1 MPDNTVTYVLNLT
14 GNLPE
19 KLRKITIVNDEQ
31 LATWVKVE
39 QKVLAAQNTMNGMGR
54 SIGSM
59 NMQISALRAQK
70 EWIPASNRA
79 AIKSANREIEKLTA
93 EVNKLESLNG
103 NKLKNWF
110 GQLKS
115 SIPILNSITNPLALI
130 TAGTFAATRAIKSS
144 TSAYMEESVQVSKLQ
159 QVMRNTMN
167 ARNEDVQSILRL
179 TSAQQKLG
187 VIGDEVQLSGAQELA
202 TYISRKESLEK
213 LIPAMNDMLA
223 QQYGLNATQEQAT
236 TIGMMMGKVMMGQT
250 EALSRYGYKFDEAQK
265 NILQTGTEAQRAA
278 VLLEIINEAVG
289 GVNEALAQTPEGAL
303 KRQANNLGDL
313 QERLG
318 KIVVEAKS
326 AFTPVVAFIGNF
338 FDKVLE
344 FFEKNKTL
352 IDSFVQF
359 ISKTIVKTFNIVA
372 TVISVVAN
380 VFKKLAIPI
389 ALVSS
394 VILTHIARLKL
405 LVIWKQA
412 VAKWSQI
419 VTFFKNK
426 EHLAWLKAAA
436 AQTAALLVTFALPA
450 AIVAIIVLIAALIYK
465 TKGWGETWKN
475 LGAFMKLVW
484 QGAMTELKLGW
495 LEFEDFFMTA
505 IEALQRAWYKLQS
518 LWDKEG
524 AAAGLAEVQDKQF
537 ERAEQIAEARNKLDE
552 INKER
557 KNIDIWQ
564 VKIDDSKK
572 FSDITKGIKN
582 KLGIGNL
589 ESGISQATIPG
600 MNTSTAPGGYTS
612 DDSNTKSGI
621 AESIATG
628 GTRNTSIN
636 IQFKNMVEQIV
647 FDGNLSEKR
656 TDLEREVT
664 SILAR
669 VLGMAQSTA

>member
-1 MPDNTVTYVLNLT
+1 MLEYILDINDKISAKVKKINITNEKQLEIWAEVEKKIVAANKTYSDA
-14 GNLPE
+14 G
-19 KLRKITIVNDEQ
+19 K
-31 LATWVKVE
+31 
-39 QKVLAAQNTMNGMGR
+39 
-54 SIGSM
+54 SIGAM
-59 NMQISALRAQK
+59 RERIAALQAQK
-70 EWIPASNRA
+70 EWIPASNHVAIRA
-79 AIKSANREIEKLTA
+79 TNREVKKLTK
-93 EVNKLESLNG
+93 EINKLENLNG
-103 NKLKNWF
+103 GRLKKWF
-110 GQLKS
+110 YELKS
-115 SIPILNSITNPLALI
+115 NIPILSAITNPLSLAAVGFYKLRKSVI
-130 TAGTFAATRAIKSS
+130 AGVAAYK
-144 TSAYMEESVQVSKLQ
+144 EESVQVTKLQ
-159 QVMRNTMN
+159 QVMKNTMN

-187 VIGDEVQLSGAQELA
+187 VIGDEVQLSGAQELS

-524 AAAGLAEVQDKQF
+524 AAAGLAKVQDKQF

-589 ESGISQATIPG
+589 ESGISQAAIPG
-600 MNTSTAPGGYTS
+600 TSASTTPGGFTS
-612 DDSNTKSGI
+612 DDSSTKSGI

>member
-31 LATWVKVE
+31 LVTWVKVE

-167 ARNEDVQSILRL
+167 ARNEDVQSILKL

-187 VIGDEVQLSGAQELA
+187 VIGDEVQLSGAQELS

-250 EALSRYGYKFDEAQK
+250 EALSRYGYKFDDAQK
-265 NILQTGTEAQRAA
+265 NILKTGTEAQRAA

-318 KIVVEAKS
+318 KIVVEVKS
-326 AFTPVVAFIGNF
+326 IFAPVVTFIGDF
-338 FDKVLE
+338 FDKVIE
-344 FFEKNKTL
+344 FFEKNKAVINAFAQVASKTL
-352 IDSFVQF
+352 IKVFGAVFSIINSVTSR
-359 ISKTIVKTFNIVA
+359 ISKFIEMLKQGNPVIVGIT
-372 TVISVVAN
+372 TVIGSLITAMIAYNAWIGIVSLVTKVWAGIQLIFNAIMYAN
-380 VFKKLAIPI
+380 PI
-389 ALVSS
+389 GL
-394 VILTHIARLKL
+394 VIL
-405 LVIWKQA
+405 A
-412 VAKWSQI
+412 VVS
-419 VTFFKNK
+419 
-426 EHLAWLKAAA
+426 LAAA
-436 AQTAALLVTFALPA
+436 ITAV
-450 AIVAIIVLIAALIYK
+450 IYK